1 MLGFDIDKMLFII
14 PAEEHEGKKITSI
27 LKKHPEV
34 QYVSFVGID
43 IGGHDTDEKIPVALF
58 MSDMD
63 DMLTKGVQTDG
74 SSVSLPGIA
83 ELNNAKVTIV
93 PDLSVN
99 WYVDYN
105 YRNID
110 VSTGLPVGTLR
121 IPSYLVHNDS
131 YECGSRVMLRNA
143 IGYFKKTL
151 LEELKAHPY
160 AFKYIPEAKSV
171 KDIEDIM
178 VTCATELEFWVKTPD
193 DKGDRE
199 QLFASQVLKEQY
211 WKRTYG
217 EVRTALEDTLKLL
230 DKYGF
235 GVEMGHKEVGGVKA
249 HMGIGGH
256 YDHVMEQLE
265 IDWKYADA
273 IQAADNENQVKY
285 VVRDIFTMHGLD
297 VTFMAKPFPGVAGS
311 GEHTHIGLSAKLKN
325 GKIINLFSAKD
336 MDKNYMSPV
345 GFGALMGLLK
355 NYEVVNP
362 FISATNDAFNRLKPG
377 YEAPVCIVTSLG
389 KSTEEP
395 SRNRTVLAGLIR
407 DKDSSLA
414 TRFELRAPNA
424 KSNTYLV
431 LAASYMACMDGIR
444 KVLEAEKTPEELEK
458 SISKKCGKKDFYLE
472 KDREYRSENNIFTD
486 YTQEE
491 RDRLFGRA
499 PATVWENLEAFN
511 LYPDKLKVLKAG
523 DVIDDMAL
531 QSYKSQVLSQWKTE
545 LHDRIIPEHMNTIR
559 SCIKLH
565 DDSDPHSKLD
575 KKNWEKIDALRREI
589 GKNTEKHTC
598 LLTEVKNALDKNDYK
613 KASALQL
620 KTQEKISAL
629 MDMYETYKK
638 NIM

>member
-1 MLGFDIDKMLFII
+1 MLGFDIEKMLFTI
-14 PAEEHEGKKITSI
+14 PAEEHDNKKIISV

-58 MSDMD
+58 MSDMA
-63 DMLTKGVQTDG
+63 DMLANGVQTDG

-110 VSTGLPVGTLR
+110 RATGLPVGTLR
-121 IPSYLVHNDS
+121 IPSYLLHNDS
-131 YECGSRVMLRNA
+131 YECGSRVILRNA
-143 IGYFKKTL
+143 IEHFKKTL
-151 LEELKAHPY
+151 KDELKAHPY
-160 AFKYIPEAKSV
+160 AFKFIPGAKSV
-171 KDIEDIM
+171 KDIEEIM
-178 VTCATELEFWVKTPD
+178 VTSATELEFWVKTPD

-249 HMGIGGH
+249 HMGTTGH

-311 GEHTHIGLSAKLKN
+311 GEHTHIGLSARLKD
-325 GKIINLFSAKD
+325 GKVINLFSAKD
-336 MDKNYMSPV
+336 MNKDFMSPV

-355 NYEVVNP
+355 NYEVMNP
-362 FISATNDAFNRLKPG
+362 FVSATNDAFNRLKPG
-377 YEAPVCIVTSLG
+377 YEAPVCVVTSLG
-389 KSTEEP
+389 RSTTEP

-407 DKDSSLA
+407 DKSNSLA

-431 LAASYMACMDGIR
+431 LAAAYMACLDGIK
-444 KVLEAEKTPEELEK
+444 KVLEEEKTPEELET
-458 SISKKCGKKDFYLE
+458 SISKKYGKNDFYLE
-472 KDREYRSENNIFTD
+472 RNREYRSEDNIFSD

-491 RDRLFGRA
+491 RDKLFGRA
-499 PATVWENLEAFN
+499 PATVWENLSAFDDH
-511 LYPDKLKVLKAG
+511 PEKTAVLKEG
-523 DVIDDMAL
+523 GVFDDLTLA
-531 QSYKSQVLSQWKTE
+531 SYRKQVLSQWKTE
-545 LHDRIIPEHMNTIR
+545 LHDRIIPEHMNAIR
-559 SCIKLH
+559 NCKPLH
-565 DDSDPHSKLD
+565 HSGDLYSEYD
-575 KKNWEKIDALRREI
+575 QKKWEEIDALRHEV
-589 GKNTEKHTC
+589 GKNTDSRVS
-598 LLTEVKNALDKNDYK
+598 LLSAAKKALDDEDYDR
-613 KASALQL
+613 ASELQL
-620 KTQEKISAL
+620 IIQEKITKL
-629 MDMYETYKK
+629 LDMYNEYKK